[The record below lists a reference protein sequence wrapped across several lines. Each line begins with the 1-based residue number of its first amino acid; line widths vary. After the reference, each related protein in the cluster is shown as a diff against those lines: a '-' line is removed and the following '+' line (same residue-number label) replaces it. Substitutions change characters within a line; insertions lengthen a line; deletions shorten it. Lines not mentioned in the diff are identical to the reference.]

1 MNLINLQRHLEEQ
14 NWLEADKE
22 TRYLLLQMS
31 GRENDLQQRLRIL
44 DIESLPLENF
54 QEINMLWLKYSQ
66 ERFGFSVQYQICKD
80 IGLNPSNWKN
90 AYHSNPD
97 LVTEQYRSFE
107 YRIGWRD
114 NNNNWLLGHKNC
126 EGHFPRVWVFYGEP
140 NINREVLSLLSLV
153 QESEL
158 TKFSI
163 DNIS

>member
-14 NWLEADKE
+14 NWTEADKE
-22 TRYLLLQMS
+22 TRDILLKLS
-31 GRENDLQQRLRIL
+31 GRENDLQQRLRIS
-44 DIESLPLENF
+44 DIESLPLENL

-66 ERFGFSVQYQICKD
+66 ERFGFSVQYQICRD

-90 AYHSNPD
+90 TYHRNPD
-97 LVTEQYRSFE
+97 LVIEQYRSFE

-114 NNNNWLLGHKNC
+114 NNNNWLVGHKNC

-140 NINREVLSLLSLV
+140 NINREVLYLLALL